1 MISIIQASYDK
12 VINQQNQMM
21 YAYKADL
28 NIEVQIFK
36 SYFQQWVGEP
46 AKFNSVVILT
56 AGNNEEN
63 ENDSL
68 DFIHMVRGLIQKII
82 NAEST
87 LQDQSNAKMQELQEI
102 QSEMTQFMESTEKS
116 NNEFIKSEMDAINI

>member
-1 MISIIQASYDK
+1 
-12 VINQQNQMM
+12 MM

-68 DFIHMVRGLIQKII
+68 DFIHMVRGLI
-82 NAEST
+82 
-87 LQDQSNAKMQELQEI
+87 
-102 QSEMTQFMESTEKS
+102 
-116 NNEFIKSEMDAINI
+116 